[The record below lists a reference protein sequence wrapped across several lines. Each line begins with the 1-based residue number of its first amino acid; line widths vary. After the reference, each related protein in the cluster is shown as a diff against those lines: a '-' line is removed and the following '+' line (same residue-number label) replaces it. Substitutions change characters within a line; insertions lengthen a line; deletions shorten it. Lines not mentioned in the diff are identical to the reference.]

1 MMMPHYLSLEQVYKL
16 VVELKENTGHPEDWM
31 HFVVCAHKVK
41 VQVDIHK
48 LISPFGTDRCFI
60 YAIILTIKGIVN
72 EGKTY
77 MSSTRK

>member
-1 MMMPHYLSLEQVYKL
+1 MLPHYLSLEQVYKL

-48 LISPFGTDRCFI
+48 LITHLAQTDVLFMQ
-60 YAIILTIKGIVN
+60 LF
-72 EGKTY
+72 
-77 MSSTRK
+77 